1 MINLPI
7 VEGRSCNGCTKCC
20 EGYLS
25 AEINEKK
32 VDKNNPCYLVN
43 IEKGCNE
50 PSTIGLLAADL

>member
-32 VDKNNPCYLVN
+32 VDKKKKKPLV
-43 IEKGCNE
+43 
-50 PSTIGLLAADL
+50 